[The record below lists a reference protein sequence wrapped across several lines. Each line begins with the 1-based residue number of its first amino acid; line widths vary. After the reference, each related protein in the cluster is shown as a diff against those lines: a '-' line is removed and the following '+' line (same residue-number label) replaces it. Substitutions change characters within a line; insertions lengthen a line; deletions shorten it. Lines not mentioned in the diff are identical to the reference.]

1 MLSYELLDKI
11 AKEYGESFY
20 LIESAIIK
28 ENYDELLN
36 AFQKIYQETKIA
48 YSYKTNYTP
57 KVCKLINDL
66 GGAAEVVS
74 EMELWL
80 AKHIGVEASEIYY
93 NGPYKKVEYIEEAL
107 LQGVHVNL
115 DAEYE
120 IAAVRSIAN
129 KYPDKQ
135 FAVGL
140 RCNIDIGQEIPSRFG
155 FDVESGDLKRAVED
169 IKTIANVKVTGLHC
183 HIPFRTLETYK
194 LRVEKMNEI
203 LDMFPQQQLSYISM
217 GGGYM
222 GKIDKKM
229 SDQFDFMPPSFEDY
243 ADVVAG
249 FMKNRYQDEEERP
262 RLIIEP
268 GSALVANSMKYVTK
282 VLNIKNARDIK
293 IASLS
298 GSTFQI
304 NPSVKNMNRP
314 LEVYQTP
321 DNAKSDAEFD
331 NLYMAGYTCIEA
343 DYLYKGYSGK
353 LGTGDYVVFGNVGSY
368 SVVMK
373 PPFILP
379 DIPILEIINDSTI
392 NLWKRTQTPEDI
404 FGLFLLNDV

>member
-1 MLSYELLDKI
+1 MLSYELLDRI
-11 AKEYGESFY
+11 AKKYGESFY
-20 LIESAIIK
+20 LVESKMIK
-28 ENYDELLN
+28 DNYNQLLR
-36 AFQKIYQETKIA
+36 AFQTIYKETKIA

-57 KVCKLINDL
+57 RICKLINDL

-93 NGPYKKVEYIEEAL
+93 NGPYKKVDYIEEAL

-155 FDVESGDLKRAVED
+155 FDVESGDLKRAVEG

-229 SDQFDFMPPSFEDY
+229 SDQFDFKPPSFEDY

-249 FMKNRYQDEEERP
+249 FMERRYQNNKERP
-262 RLIIEP
+262 NLIIEP
-268 GSALVANSMKYVTK
+268 GSALVANSMKYVTR

-298 GSTFQI
+298 GSTFQV

-314 LEVYQTP
+314 LEVYQMP
-321 DNAKSDAEFD
+321 ANIKSDAKFD
-331 NLYMAGYTCIEA
+331 NLYMAGYTCIES

-353 LGTGDYVVFGNVGSY
+353 LGIGDYVVFGNVGSY

-379 DIPILEIINDSTI
+379 DIPILEIINDSAI
-392 NLWKRTQTPEDI
+392 SLWKRSQTFEDI
-404 FGLFLLNDV
+404 FDLFL

>member
-1 MLSYELLDKI
+1 MLSYELLDRI
-11 AKEYGESFY
+11 AKKYGESFY
-20 LIESAIIK
+20 LVESKMIK
-28 ENYDELLN
+28 DNYNQLLR
-36 AFQKIYQETKIA
+36 AFQTIYKETKIA

-57 KVCKLINDL
+57 RICKLINDL

-120 IAAVRSIAN
+120 IAAVCSIAN

-155 FDVESGDLKRAVED
+155 FDVESGDLKRAVEG

-229 SDQFDFMPPSFEDY
+229 SDQFDFKPPSFEDY

-249 FMKNRYQDEEERP
+249 FMERRYQNNKERP
-262 RLIIEP
+262 NLIIEP
-268 GSALVANSMKYVTK
+268 GSALVANSMKYVTR

-298 GSTFQI
+298 GSTFQV

-314 LEVYQTP
+314 LEVYQMP
-321 DNAKSDAEFD
+321 ANIKSDAKFD
-331 NLYMAGYTCIEA
+331 NLYMAGYTCIES

-353 LGTGDYVVFGNVGSY
+353 LGIGDYVVFGNVGSY

-379 DIPILEIINDSTI
+379 DIPILEIINDSAI
-392 NLWKRTQTPEDI
+392 SLWKRSQTFEDI
-404 FGLFLLNDV
+404 FDLFL

>member
-1 MLSYELLDKI
+1 MLSYELLDRI
-11 AKEYGESFY
+11 AKKYGESFY
-20 LIESAIIK
+20 LVESKMIK
-28 ENYDELLN
+28 DNYNQLLR
-36 AFQKIYQETKIA
+36 AFQTIYKETKIA

-57 KVCKLINDL
+57 RICKLINDL

-80 AKHIGVEASEIYY
+80 AKYIGVEMSEIYY
-93 NGPYKKVEYIEEAL
+93 NGPYKKMEYIEEAL

-140 RCNIDIGQEIPSRFG
+140 RCNIDIGQEVPSRFG
-155 FDVESGDLKRAVED
+155 FDVESGDLKRAVDD
-169 IKTIANVKVTGLHC
+169 IKAIENVKVEGLHC
-183 HIPFRTLETYK
+183 HIPFRTLESYK
-194 LRVEKMNEI
+194 QRVEKMNTI
-203 LDMFPQQQLSYISM
+203 LDILQQQQLSYISM

-229 SDQFDFMPPSFEDY
+229 SDQFDFKPPSFEDY

-249 FMKNRYQDEEERP
+249 FMERRYQNNKERP
-262 RLIIEP
+262 NLIIEP
-268 GSALVANSMKYVTK
+268 GSALVANSMKYVTR

-298 GSTFQI
+298 GSTFQV

-314 LEVYQTP
+314 LEVYQMP
-321 DNAKSDAEFD
+321 ANIKSDAKFD
-331 NLYMAGYTCIEA
+331 NLYMAGYTCIES

-353 LGTGDYVVFGNVGSY
+353 LGIGDYVVFGNVGSY

-379 DIPILEIINDSTI
+379 DIPILEIINNSAI
-392 NLWKRTQTPEDI
+392 NLWKRSQTFEDI
-404 FGLFLLNDV
+404 FNLFL

>member
-1 MLSYELLDKI
+1 MLSYELLDRI
-11 AKEYGESFY
+11 AKKYGESFY
-20 LIESAIIK
+20 LVESKMIK
-28 ENYDELLN
+28 DNYNQLLR
-36 AFQKIYQETKIA
+36 AFQTIYKETKIA

-57 KVCKLINDL
+57 RICKLINDL

-155 FDVESGDLKRAVED
+155 FDVESGDLKRAVEG

-222 GKIDKKM
+222 GKSIKRCQISLISSRPVLRIMLMLLQDLWRGAIRIIKK
-229 SDQFDFMPPSFEDY
+229 DQ
-243 ADVVAG
+243 
-249 FMKNRYQDEEERP
+249 
-262 RLIIEP
+262 I
-268 GSALVANSMKYVTK
+268 
-282 VLNIKNARDIK
+282 
-293 IASLS
+293 
-298 GSTFQI
+298 
-304 NPSVKNMNRP
+304 
-314 LEVYQTP
+314 
-321 DNAKSDAEFD
+321 
-331 NLYMAGYTCIEA
+331 
-343 DYLYKGYSGK
+343 
-353 LGTGDYVVFGNVGSY
+353 
-368 SVVMK
+368 
-373 PPFILP
+373 
-379 DIPILEIINDSTI
+379 
-392 NLWKRTQTPEDI
+392 
-404 FGLFLLNDV
+404 